1 MLSTVSYCLAMGVC
15 GVILVAI
22 GLTLSDLAAN
32 IGLTPEGLGSV
43 FIARGLGAVVG
54 SLYSAQL
61 YRDFSGNRVVAS
73 ALLGLAV
80 TCLYLPV
87 NTTFIGIHIA
97 FLALGLGTAITD
109 TGVQILTRKLHG
121 ARAGPYLGLN
131 TVAFGVSGSLM
142 PALSFLAPDL
152 YTRFA
157 FLAVL
162 ILMVLCAVLL
172 SNDPSAAA
180 KAATAGVASNDQDIL
195 ASSSKDGDEDGPT
208 WTTSHNS
215 EGTMMLSPR
224 RTTSSPG
231 GGGVMTI
238 ARTEGSKLVVGSIE
252 AGSTASHLADPQEP
266 PHFYTEMFISAMVFC
281 VIGGK
286 VTVTAYLDAYVRQ
299 EVSAIPIEEE
309 HRLMLC
315 FWIFVTLGRI
325 LGIYYQQTFS
335 DATLPLHLFSAAV
348 SGSLAGAILFFHPH
362 SASVLWFAIPL
373 YGLCNGPVLGYCYD
387 LNNRLTLPTEKS
399 MAIVMF
405 GLNLGASIVPFLSS
419 LVWRTM
425 FGPTTLLAVIF
436 LSLAVPIPFL
446 FLALRYS
453 YMSSVSIPRVG
464 RPQSYE
470 SIPPTPQS

>member
-1 MLSTVSYCLAMGVC
+1 M
-15 GVILVAI
+15 
-22 GLTLSDLAAN
+22 
-32 IGLTPEGLGSV
+32 TPEGLGSV
-43 FIARGLGAVVG
+43 FIFRGMGAVAG
-54 SLYSAQL
+54 SLYSASL

-73 ALLGLAV
+73 ALLGLAF
-80 TCLYLPV
+80 TCVYLPY
-87 NTTFIGIHIA
+87 NTTFVGIHIA

-142 PALSFLAPDL
+142 PVLSFLAPDL
-152 YTRFA
+152 YSRFA
-157 FLAVL
+157 VLAVV
-162 ILMVLCAVLL
+162 IMMVLCAVLL
-172 SNDPSAAA
+172 STDPSAAA
-180 KAATAGVASNDQDIL
+180 TAVTAGVAADDQNIIA
-195 ASSSKDGDEDGPT
+195 ASSMDGGEDGPT

-252 AGSTASHLADPQEP
+252 AGSITNHAADPQEP
-266 PHFYTEMFISAMVFC
+266 PHFYTEMCISAMVFC

-299 EVSAIPIEEE
+299 EVSAIPVEGE
-309 HRLMLC
+309 HRLMLL
-315 FWIFVTLGRI
+315 FWIFVTLGRC

-335 DATLPLHLFSAAV
+335 DTTLPLHLFAAAV
-348 SGSLAGAILFFHPH
+348 SGSCAGALLFFHPH
-362 SASVLWFAIPL
+362 SPSVLWLAIPL

-419 LVWRTM
+419 LLWRTM

-446 FLALRYS
+446 FAALRYS
-453 YMSSVSIPRVG
+453 YMRSSSSSISYVG

-470 SIPPTPQS
+470 SIPPTPLSNK